1 MHSLCNIN
9 ISKGDICLVWCP
21 AVIAGR
27 KVLTRTTMEMLT
39 ASGRLQRPN
48 ESATE
53 TILLYIFYCVSC
65 IAGRNILQ
73 RYMRKMKRS
82 WCQKIF
88 WLHGAQS
95 LRIKTSGKPSIVQAH
110 LVLATGEVQVIEYN
124 SVQIHTIPRQN
135 QAYRVDVYLYWS
147 TIPILYRNLN
157 SFLRSELQYL

>member
-1 MHSLCNIN
+1 MVSRSYCGKESPDTNN
-9 ISKGDICLVWCP
+9 NGDANGVWTL
-21 AVIAGR
+21 AVGG
-27 KVLTRTTMEMLT
+27 T
-39 ASGRLQRPN
+39 N

-110 LVLATGEVQVIEYN
+110 LVLDTGEVQVIEYN

-135 QAYRVDVYLYWS
+135 QAYRVDVYLYWL
-147 TIPILYRNLN
+147 TILIVYRNLN
-157 SFLRSELQYL
+157 SFLGSELQYL